1 MLKPNIHVGG
11 YGCPNFV
18 EKTFAGGSKTL
29 KFVCFLPQ
37 KFSAIQYVENNMNNA
52 IYSEIRTP
60 L

>member
-1 MLKPNIHVGG
+1 MLVGMV
-11 YGCPNFV
+11 CPNFV